1 MYKFYNAN
9 ARGRFTNDCVI
20 RAISLAEDKTWNE
33 TYDEL
38 MSSVPDAIKDEAFM
52 GRDVYLVCLNDFF
65 IKSEYSDLGIEKVVL
80 DNIYNLLQLY
90 FNVDAAIL
98 VVNRES
104 FNDVPIFHLIGNG
117 FVSSPCGHSKWVY
130 EAR

>member
-38 MSSVPDAIKDEAFM
+38 SEIAQRNGIILDDVQFVEPLLDSRYKRMCFKEKYVGEFM
-52 GRDVYLVCLNDFF
+52 EEHPNGTYLVTMKGHITCVID
-65 IKSEYSDLGIEKVVL
+65 GVL
-80 DNIYNLLQLY
+80 YDT
-90 FNVDAAIL
+90 FDCRDRVMWCAWK
-98 VVNRES
+98 VNR
-104 FNDVPIFHLIGNG
+104 
-117 FVSSPCGHSKWVY
+117 
-130 EAR
+130 

>member
-38 MSSVPDAIKDEAFM
+38 SEIAQRNGIILDDVQFVEPLLDSRYERMCFNETYVGEFIEEHPK
-52 GRDVYLVCLNDFF
+52 GVYLITMKGHITCVID
-65 IKSEYSDLGIEKVVL
+65 GVL
-80 DNIYNLLQLY
+80 YDT
-90 FNVDAAIL
+90 FDCRDRVMWCAW
-98 VVNRES
+98 E
-104 FNDVPIFHLIGNG
+104 VPN
-117 FVSSPCGHSKWVY
+117 Y
-130 EAR
+130 

>member
-38 MSSVPDAIKDEAFM
+38 SEIAQRNGIILDDVQFVEPLLDSRYKRKCFREKYVGEFM
-52 GRDVYLVCLNDFF
+52 EEHPKGTYLITMKGHITCVIDGVLYDTFDCRDRVMWCAWEVENA
-65 IKSEYSDLGIEKVVL
+65 
-80 DNIYNLLQLY
+80 Q
-90 FNVDAAIL
+90 
-98 VVNRES
+98 
-104 FNDVPIFHLIGNG
+104 
-117 FVSSPCGHSKWVY
+117 
-130 EAR
+130 